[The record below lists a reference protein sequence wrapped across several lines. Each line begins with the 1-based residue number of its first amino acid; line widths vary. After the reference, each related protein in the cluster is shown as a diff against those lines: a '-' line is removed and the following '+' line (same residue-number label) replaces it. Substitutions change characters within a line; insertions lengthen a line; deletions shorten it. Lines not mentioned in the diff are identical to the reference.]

1 MTILRISV
9 RVVALVT
16 GWTWGPQSVLL
27 PLANYL
33 EENSF
38 NEVAQGC
45 TGDHQG
51 RISLEN
57 GEGHLFQG

>member
-16 GWTWGPQSVLL
+16 GWTWGPQSLLL

-38 NEVAQGC
+38 NEVPQGC
-45 TGDHQG
+45 TGDLQG
-51 RISLEN
+51 RISQEN